1 LIILKVMTLE
11 VKEIVVFTVTIVPL
25 LIFSLLVIIRLSLSL
40 RMETSFIIMM
50 LIVIVM
56 KKIGKLRKFQLITFT
71 ELK

>member
-1 LIILKVMTLE
+1 MIILKVMTLE